1 MQALILKTPTTLPV
15 DGGCGNDS
23 LDSQATIEIDSPDS
37 QATIEIDS
45 PDSLP
50 TLESDSEETQPYY
63 SSPTSPAHFVSLII
77 DGADQ
82 SKVSLPYFNNFND
95 PKT

>member
-15 DGGCGNDS
+15 DGGCGN
-23 LDSQATIEIDSPDS
+23 DSPDS